1 MYRPG
6 PRTGPAM
13 MGARCL
19 WPRLCPVSQLSP
31 GRELCLRWWGWWWP
45 LDPDPGSPG
54 QLPSSLCAVQAAQAR
69 VSVTPVSVTQHS
81 PARPQVTQVTPATQS
96 RSAQRERVL
105 VTHCQPPVRSDI
117 HQCWGSGDSI
127 QCVLTTEESVRH
139 WPRVSLGSLGVTRPL
154 VTDCDMWDC
163 EPCDHQHQPRLT
175 VSHPAPLKVKIQ
187 LRQSQSE
194 NGN

>member
-1 MYRPG
+1 MNRLACDCIIQDKLHVQARASYTG
-6 PRTGPAM
+6 LATTGPAM

-96 RSAQRERVL
+96 RSAQIERVL

-117 HQCWGSGDSI
+117 HQCWGSGD
-127 QCVLTTEESVRH
+127 CPYSVC
-139 WPRVSLGSLGVTRPL
+139 WPPRKV
-154 VTDCDMWDC
+154 CDTGPVC
-163 EPCDHQHQPRLT
+163 HYR
-175 VSHPAPLKVKIQ
+175 SH
-187 LRQSQSE
+187 
-194 NGN
+194 